1 MQTLNFDTDS
11 EECKRKICATP
22 SVKKKTVSKGN
33 KNYEDVLSRIEKNL
47 L

>member
-11 EECKRKICATP
+11 EECKRNISATL
-22 SVKKKTVSKGN
+22 SVKKKTFSKGN